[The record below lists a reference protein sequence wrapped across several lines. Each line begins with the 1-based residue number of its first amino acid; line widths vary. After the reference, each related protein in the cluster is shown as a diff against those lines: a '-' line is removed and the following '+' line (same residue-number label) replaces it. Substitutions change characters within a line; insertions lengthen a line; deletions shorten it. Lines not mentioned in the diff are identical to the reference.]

1 MMLKDYT
8 IANIITPLIE
18 CGIGIIR
25 ISGSEAYLI
34 IDKIFKA
41 YSPAYIKK
49 ESHKVFLGTIHNEN
63 GDKLDEVLVLL
74 MKGPNSFTGEDT
86 VEIHCHGN
94 PFILQETM
102 KVILKNGAKK
112 SEAGEFTRRAFLN
125 GKLDLTQSE
134 AILDTITANNQK
146 ALTLSLNQLEGSLK
160 NKIGALK
167 EDLISIIAYLE
178 ATIDF
183 PDDEIEESYTNDVIN
198 SRINNL
204 LDEINKL
211 LASYNTGK
219 IIKEGI
225 MTVMIGR
232 PNVGKSS
239 LLNSLL
245 NEDRAII
252 THLPGTTRD
261 AIEEQINIGDLVLN
275 IVDTAGFRETED
287 IIEKIGIK
295 KTYEYIDIA
304 QLIIFLV
311 DATQGLTV
319 EDQLMLEHLRKLEK
333 NYIIVMNKVDLI
345 DESHIETSDDII
357 FISAKNGTGLD
368 QLKYG
373 IKKLFIK
380 DDIEDYCISNLR
392 YYESL
397 IKAKSALDIFKE
409 SMDSHIVPADL
420 LAIDLKDAYIALAT
434 ITGDDFTEDLLDNI
448 FSKFCIGK

>member
-1 MMLKDYT
+1 MLKEYT

-25 ISGSEAYLI
+25 ISGKQAFEI
-34 IDKIFKA
+34 IDEIFNA
-41 YSPAYIKK
+41 YNPAFKQK
-49 ESHKVFLGTIHNEN
+49 ESHKAFLGTIHNSN
-63 GDKLDEVLVLL
+63 GSKLDEALVLI
-74 MKGPNSFTGEDT
+74 MKGPHSFTGENT

-94 PFILQETM
+94 PFILKEVL
-102 KVILKNGAKK
+102 KEILKQGATK

-134 AILDTITANNQK
+134 AILDTIQANNQK
-146 ALTLSLNQLEGSLK
+146 ALSLSLNQLEGSLK
-160 NKIGALK
+160 NKIGLLK

-178 ATIDF
+178 ASIDF

-198 SRINNL
+198 SRVNKL

-211 LASYNTGK
+211 LKSYSQGK
-219 IIKEGI
+219 IIKDGI
-225 MTVMIGR
+225 MTVLIGR

-239 LLNSLL
+239 LLNNLL

-261 AIEEQINIGDLVLN
+261 AIEEQINIGDLILN

-295 KTYEYIDIA
+295 KTYNYIDIA
-304 QLIIFLV
+304 QLILFLV
-311 DATQGLTV
+311 DARQGLTS
-319 EDQLMLEHLRKLEK
+319 DDHLMINHLNQIGK
-333 NYIIVMNKVDLI
+333 NFIIIMNKVDLI
-345 DESHIETSDDII
+345 KKENIKSSNDII
-357 FISAKNGTGLD
+357 YISAKEGTGIEG
-368 QLKYG
+368 LKSA
-373 IKKLFIK
+373 IKDLFIK
-380 DDIEDYCISNLR
+380 DEIEDYYISNLR
-392 YYESL
+392 YYECL
-397 IKAKSALDIFKE
+397 VKAKEALDVFQE
-409 SMDSHIVPADL
+409 SIASEIVPADL
-420 LAIDLKDAYIALAT
+420 LAIDLKDAYIALAA

>member
-25 ISGSEAYLI
+25 ISGNEAFMI

-41 YSPAYIKK
+41 YSSSYTKK
-49 ESHKVFLGTIHNEN
+49 ESHKVYLGIIHNEN

-198 SRINNL
+198 SRINKL

-211 LASYNTGK
+211 LDSYNTGK

-252 THLPGTTRD
+252 THIPGTTRD

-287 IIEKIGIK
+287 IIERIGIK

-311 DATQGLTV
+311 DATIGLTV

-345 DESHIETSDDII
+345 DESNIETSDDIF

-368 QLKYG
+368 ELKYG

-380 DDIEDYCISNLR
+380 DEIEDYCISNLR

-397 IKAKSALDIFKE
+397 IKAKSALDMFKE
-409 SMDSHIVPADL
+409 SMESQIIPADL

-434 ITGDDFTEDLLDNI
+434 ITGDDFTVDLLDNI

>member
-1 MMLKDYT
+1 MLKDYT

-18 CGIGIIR
+18 CGVGIIR
-25 ISGSEAYLI
+25 ISGREAFLI

-41 YSPAYIKK
+41 YSSSYMKK
-49 ESHKVFLGTIHNEN
+49 ESHKVYLGTIHNEN

-102 KVILKNGAKK
+102 KIILKNGARK
-112 SEAGEFTRRAFLN
+112 SEAGEFTRQAFLN

-160 NKIGALK
+160 NKIKIFK

-198 SRINNL
+198 SRIDKL

-211 LASYNTGK
+211 LASYNTGR

-311 DATQGLTV
+311 DATKGLTV
-319 EDQLMLEHLRKLEK
+319 EDHLMLEHLRKLGK
-333 NYIIVMNKVDLI
+333 KYIIVMNKVDLI
-345 DESHIETSDDII
+345 LKEELQASPDII
-357 FISAKNGTGLD
+357 FISAKNKTGLD
-368 QLKYG
+368 DLKNG
-373 IKKLFIK
+373 IKQLFIK
-380 DDIEDYCISNLR
+380 DEIEDYCISNLR

-397 IKAKSALDIFKE
+397 VKAKDALDMFQE
-409 SMDSHIVPADL
+409 SLESKIVPADL

-434 ITGDDFTEDLLDNI
+434 ITGDDFTEDLLDSI

>member
-1 MMLKDYT
+1 MLKDYT

-18 CGIGIIR
+18 CGVGIIR
-25 ISGSEAYLI
+25 ISGTKAFLI

-41 YSPAYIKK
+41 YSSTYIKK
-49 ESHKVFLGTIHNEN
+49 ESHKVYLGTLHNEN

-94 PFILQETM
+94 PFILQEAM
-102 KVILKNGAKK
+102 KVILKNGARK
-112 SEAGEFTRRAFLN
+112 SEAGEFTRQAFLN

-160 NKIGALK
+160 NKIGTLK
-167 EDLISIIAYLE
+167 DDLIGIIAYLE

-198 SRINNL
+198 SRIKKL

-211 LASYNTGK
+211 LSSYNTGR

-311 DATQGLTV
+311 DATQGLTE
-319 EDQLMLEHLRKLEK
+319 EDKQMIDHLNMLEK
-333 NYIIVMNKVDLI
+333 NYIIVMNKVDLLEEVKI
-345 DESHIETSDDII
+345 NADRDII
-357 FISAKNGTGLD
+357 YISAKNGTGLEE
-368 QLKYG
+368 LKDG

-380 DDIEDYCISNLR
+380 DEIEDYCISNLR

-397 IKAKSALDIFKE
+397 VKAKDALDQFQE
-409 SMDSHIVPADL
+409 SLDSKIVPADL
-420 LAIDLKDAYIALAT
+420 LAIDLKDAYIALAA

>member
-1 MMLKDYT
+1 MLKDYT

-18 CGIGIIR
+18 CGVGIIR
-25 ISGSEAYLI
+25 ISGREAFLI

-41 YSPAYIKK
+41 YSSAYLKK
-49 ESHKVFLGTIHNEN
+49 ESHKVYLGTIHNEN

-94 PFILQETM
+94 PFILQEAM
-102 KVILKNGAKK
+102 KVILKNGARK
-112 SEAGEFTRRAFLN
+112 SEAGEFTRQAFLN

-146 ALTLSLNQLEGSLK
+146 ALSLSLNQLEGSLK
-160 NKIGALK
+160 NKIMTLK

-198 SRINNL
+198 SRINKL

-211 LASYNTGK
+211 LASYNTGR

-319 EDQLMLEHLRKLEK
+319 EDQLMLEHLRKLGK
-333 NYIIVMNKVDLI
+333 KYIIVMNKVDLI
-345 DESHIETSDDII
+345 IKEDIQASPDII
-357 FISAKNGTGLD
+357 FISAKNRTGLD
-368 QLKYG
+368 ELKKG
-373 IKKLFIK
+373 IKDLFIK
-380 DDIEDYCISNLR
+380 DEIEDYCISNLR

-397 IKAKSALDIFKE
+397 VKAKDALDIFQE
-409 SMDSHIVPADL
+409 SLESKIVPADL
-420 LAIDLKDAYIALAT
+420 LAIDLKDAYIALAA
-434 ITGDDFTEDLLDNI
+434 ITGDDFTEDLLDSI

>member
-1 MMLKDYT
+1 
-8 IANIITPLIE
+8 
-18 CGIGIIR
+18 
-25 ISGSEAYLI
+25 
-34 IDKIFKA
+34 
-41 YSPAYIKK
+41 
-49 ESHKVFLGTIHNEN
+49 
-63 GDKLDEVLVLL
+63 
-74 MKGPNSFTGEDT
+74 
-86 VEIHCHGN
+86 
-94 PFILQETM
+94 M

-183 PDDEIEESYTNDVIN
+183 PDDEIEESFTNDVI
-198 SRINNL
+198 STRIQ
-204 LDEINKL
+204 KL
-211 LASYNTGK
+211 LVEISKLLSTYNTGR
-219 IIKEGI
+219 IIKEGV

-345 DESHIETSDDII
+345 NIEDIETSADII
-357 FISAKNGTGLD
+357 FISAKNKTGLD
-368 QLKYG
+368 DLKNG

-380 DDIEDYCISNLR
+380 DEIEDYCISNLR

-397 IKAKSALDIFKE
+397 VKA
-409 SMDSHIVPADL
+409 
-420 LAIDLKDAYIALAT
+420 
-434 ITGDDFTEDLLDNI
+434 
-448 FSKFCIGK
+448 

>member
-1 MMLKDYT
+1 MLKDYT

-25 ISGSEAYLI
+25 ISGNEAFMI

-41 YSPAYIKK
+41 YSSTYLKK
-49 ESHKVFLGTIHNEN
+49 ESHKVYLGTIHNEN

-74 MKGPNSFTGEDT
+74 MRGPNSFTGEDT

-94 PFILQETM
+94 PFILQEAM
-102 KVILKNGAKK
+102 KVILKNGARK

-146 ALTLSLNQLEGSLK
+146 ALTISLNQLEGSLK

-167 EDLISIIAYLE
+167 EDLIGIIAYLE

-198 SRINNL
+198 TRIEKL

-211 LASYNTGK
+211 LASYNTGR

-245 NEDRAII
+245 NENRAII

-311 DATQGLTV
+311 DATLGLTV
-319 EDQLMLEHLRKLEK
+319 EDQLMLEYLRKLEK

-345 DESHIETSDDII
+345 NIEDIETSDDII
-357 FISAKNGTGLD
+357 FISAKHRTGLD
-368 QLKYG
+368 NLKND

-380 DDIEDYCISNLR
+380 DEIEDYCISNLR

-397 IKAKSALDIFKE
+397 VKAKSALDMFQE
-409 SMDSHIVPADL
+409 SIKSQIVPADL

>member
-25 ISGSEAYLI
+25 ISGNEAFMI

-41 YSPAYIKK
+41 YSSSYIKK
-49 ESHKVFLGTIHNEN
+49 ESHKVYLGIIHNEN

-94 PFILQETM
+94 PFILQETI

-198 SRINNL
+198 SRINKL

-211 LASYNTGK
+211 LDSYNTGK

-345 DESHIETSDDII
+345 DIDNIQPSDDII

-368 QLKYG
+368 ELKYV

-380 DDIEDYCISNLR
+380 DEIEDYCISNLR

-397 IKAKSALDIFKE
+397 IKAKSALDMFKE
-409 SMDSHIVPADL
+409 SMESQIIPADL

>member
-1 MMLKDYT
+1 MLKDYT

-25 ISGSEAYLI
+25 ISGNEAFMI

-41 YSPAYIKK
+41 YSSTYLKK
-49 ESHKVFLGTIHNEN
+49 ESHKVYLGTIHNEN

-74 MKGPNSFTGEDT
+74 MRGPNSFTGEDT

-94 PFILQETM
+94 PFILQEAM
-102 KVILKNGAKK
+102 KVILKNGARK

-146 ALTLSLNQLEGSLK
+146 ALTISLNQLEGSLK

-167 EDLISIIAYLE
+167 EDLIGIIAYLE

-198 SRINNL
+198 TRIEKL

-211 LASYNTGK
+211 LASYNTGR

-245 NEDRAII
+245 NENRAII

-311 DATQGLTV
+311 DATLGLTV
-319 EDQLMLEHLRKLEK
+319 EDQLMLEYLRKLEK

-345 DESHIETSDDII
+345 NIEDIETSDDII
-357 FISAKNGTGLD
+357 FISAKHRTGLD
-368 QLKYG
+368 NLKNDS
-373 IKKLFIK
+373 KKLFIK
-380 DDIEDYCISNLR
+380 DEIEDYCISNLR

-397 IKAKSALDIFKE
+397 VKAKSALDMFQE
-409 SMDSHIVPADL
+409 SIKSQIVPADL

>member
-1 MMLKDYT
+1 MLKDYT

-18 CGIGIIR
+18 CGVGIIR
-25 ISGSEAYLI
+25 ISGTKAFLI

-41 YSPAYIKK
+41 YSSNYIKK
-49 ESHKVFLGTIHNEN
+49 ESHKVYLGTLHNEN

-94 PFILQETM
+94 PFILQEAM
-102 KVILKNGAKK
+102 KVILKNGARK
-112 SEAGEFTRRAFLN
+112 SEAGEFTRQAFLN

-160 NKIGALK
+160 NKIGSLK
-167 EDLISIIAYLE
+167 DDLISIIAYLE

-183 PDDEIEESYTNDVIN
+183 PDDEIEDSYTNDVIN
-198 SRINNL
+198 SRINKL

-211 LASYNTGK
+211 LASYNTGR
-219 IIKEGI
+219 IIKEGV

-245 NEDRAII
+245 KEDRAII

-287 IIEKIGIK
+287 IIERIGIK

-311 DATQGLTV
+311 DATLGITA
-319 EDQLMLEHLRKLEK
+319 EDQEMIDYLNRLGKK
-333 NYIIVMNKVDLI
+333 YIIVMNKVDILNEDSI
-345 DESHIETSDDII
+345 KASKDMLY
-357 FISAKNGTGLD
+357 ISAKNGTGLET
-368 QLKYG
+368 LKNS
-373 IKKLFIK
+373 IKKIFINEE
-380 DDIEDYCISNLR
+380 IEEYCISNLR

-397 IKAKSALDIFKE
+397 IKAKDALDIFQE
-409 SMDSHIVPADL
+409 SLASQIVPADL
-420 LAIDLKDAYIALAT
+420 LAIDLKDAYIALAA

>member
-18 CGIGIIR
+18 CGVGIIR
-25 ISGSEAYLI
+25 ISGKEAFLI

-41 YSPAYIKK
+41 YSSSYIKK
-49 ESHKVFLGTIHNEN
+49 ESHKVYLGTIHNES

-94 PFILQETM
+94 PFILQEAM
-102 KVILKNGAKK
+102 KVILKNGARK
-112 SEAGEFTRRAFLN
+112 SEAGEFTRQAFLN

-211 LASYNTGK
+211 LSSYNTGR

-287 IIEKIGIK
+287 IIERIGIK

-311 DATQGLTV
+311 DATQGLTP
-319 EDQLMLEHLRKLEK
+319 EDLHMIDYLKKLEK
-333 NYIIVMNKVDLI
+333 NYIIVMNKVDLL
-345 DESHIETSDDII
+345 DEEKIKATGDII
-357 FISAKNGTGLD
+357 FISAKNRTGLEE
-368 QLKYG
+368 LKNG
-373 IKKLFIK
+373 IRELFIK
-380 DDIEDYCISNLR
+380 EEIEDYCISNLR

-397 IKAKSALDIFKE
+397 IKAKGALDIFQE
-409 SMDSHIVPADL
+409 SLESKIVPADL
-420 LAIDLKDAYIALAT
+420 LAIDLKDAYIALAA

>member
-1 MMLKDYT
+1 MLKDYT

-25 ISGSEAYLI
+25 ISGNEAFMI

-41 YSPAYIKK
+41 YSSTYLKK
-49 ESHKVFLGTIHNEN
+49 ESHKVYLGTIHNEN

-160 NKIGALK
+160 NKIEALK

-198 SRINNL
+198 SRINIL

-211 LASYNTGK
+211 LASYNTGR

-311 DATQGLTV
+311 DATLGLTV

-345 DESHIETSDDII
+345 NIEDIETSDDII
-357 FISAKNGTGLD
+357 FISAKNRTGLD
-368 QLKYG
+368 DLKNG

-380 DDIEDYCISNLR
+380 DEIEDYCISNLR

-397 IKAKSALDIFKE
+397 VKAKSALDMFQE
-409 SMDSHIVPADL
+409 SIKSQIVPADL
-420 LAIDLKDAYIALAT
+420 LALDLKDAYIALAT

>member
-1 MMLKDYT
+1 MLKDYT

-25 ISGSEAYLI
+25 ISGNEAFMI

-41 YSPAYIKK
+41 YSSTYLKK
-49 ESHKVFLGTIHNEN
+49 ESHKVYLGTIHNEN

-160 NKIGALK
+160 NKIEALK

-198 SRINNL
+198 SRINIL

-211 LASYNTGK
+211 LASYNTGR

-311 DATQGLTV
+311 DATLGLTV

-345 DESHIETSDDII
+345 NIEDIETSDDII
-357 FISAKNGTGLD
+357 FISAKNRTGLD
-368 QLKYG
+368 DLKNG

-380 DDIEDYCISNLR
+380 DEIEDYCISNLR

-397 IKAKSALDIFKE
+397 VKAKSALDMFQE
-409 SMDSHIVPADL
+409 SIKSQIVPADL